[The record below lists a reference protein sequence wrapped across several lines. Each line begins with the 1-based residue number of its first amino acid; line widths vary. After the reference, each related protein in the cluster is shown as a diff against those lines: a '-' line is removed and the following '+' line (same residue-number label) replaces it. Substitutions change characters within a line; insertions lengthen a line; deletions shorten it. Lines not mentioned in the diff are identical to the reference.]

1 MDLPA
6 QNQRSAL
13 AFLGSFLSTLLL
25 FTFVHLAAASS
36 RVLTFSGVCCV
47 VVSLSYNAPLH
58 QRQPQYFLLC
68 TQFFVQLLTSIPHQV
83 SLECIFLL
91 VGFWPPSSPFL
102 PFPRRETIRNFILL
116 CHRASRIMI
125 PRVPYFDLIVDVSFV
140 ALPPGPD
147 DVVQLRLP
155 FLTFFLFIGA

>member
-1 MDLPA
+1 M
-6 QNQRSAL
+6 
-13 AFLGSFLSTLLL
+13 

-47 VVSLSYNAPLH
+47 VVSLSVFVQCATSPAATSIFFVCV
-58 QRQPQYFLLC
+58 PK
-68 TQFFVQLLTSIPHQV
+68 FFVQLLTSIPHQV

-91 VGFWPPSSPFL
+91 VGFWPPSSPFF

-125 PRVPYFDLIVDVSFV
+125 PRVPNFDLIVDVSFV